1 MKPADAA
8 RAVSASEL
16 PELVFTARDA
26 VLLSDVAQLDF
37 VMSSSNASIASSWL
51 MPVSIEAFDAILAR
65 RSGRVRSYF
74 DWVDFAD
81 CLSWYRDKG
90 LQHARTWLHELG
102 LGFEVEGIDVV
113 ELDAPCQF
121 LLFTHARY
129 IERTTELLIRANR
142 DIDTFYVVTARE
154 PLPLDFYFD
163 SDVAA
168 AVMRFVCERDGR
180 QVRPILMDRR
190 SPSAYAASR
199 SRRVTDVETPGQPT
213 RLTPQPRGCR
223 AGIAPATLPNQ
234 ERIFDAL
241 CELGCHVT
249 VFPSAWFDASSSA
262 TGKSAD
268 EYLACLSDLA
278 DHETAAVETE
288 LMGLWTALNER
299 SNRSTLPA
307 AVIGNPQRGFQ
318 LDYVV
323 RRRWRSYA
331 NMIRRAS
338 RLVSARPLDLFIMSD
353 HFTPEAAILA
363 RLYRRR
369 GTRILV
375 SPHSMWPCDLN
386 WATWESSDAAVMP
399 SRSAAHRLRTLSGM
413 RDVHVAG
420 GLSDRCYRSLLHPSP
435 SRAAVA
441 AKKQT
446 LPVRKIVVMVTNSLE
461 LNSVPFVDLK
471 RHFETVTRL
480 AQVPQALRSRILLSV
495 RTKPK
500 PLGEGPLLYQTLC
513 GFDPEGSAF
522 LNGLTFSDVIDLAD
536 CVVGV
541 NLPTTGYFE
550 VMEKGV
556 PLIQVQT
563 APVTTLHPDLPPD
576 VTGLITDADDMWP
589 AIEAVLFDEERRFR
603 LLRRQQRFITD
614 DLLLDASRDRDP
626 LSTVVSAVLQQGTR
640 EDRDNPGSGSDRPS
654 DGMTPGLSRPFTP
667 GPDSTAASGAVH
679 KATGYVD
686 DILVGPRGYGIVRG
700 WAADLTT
707 CQPAKDVEVLFQG
720 ECLGTSSPRLLR
732 PDVAAALNDRRLLRS
747 GFKIHVLFAEG
758 FNTGTVNVRARLH
771 DGTSFDL
778 LTTMVDIGR

>member
-1 MKPADAA
+1 MKAADAV
-8 RAVSASEL
+8 RAVSESEL
-16 PELVFTARDA
+16 PELLFTARDA

-37 VMSSSNASIASSWL
+37 VMSGSNASIASSWL

-65 RSGRVRSYF
+65 RSERVRSYF
-74 DWVDFAD
+74 DCVDFAD
-81 CLSWYRDKG
+81 CLSWYREKG
-90 LQHARTWLHELG
+90 LQHARTWLHELD

-142 DIDTFYVVTARE
+142 DIETFYVVTARE

-180 QVRPILMDRR
+180 RVRPIIMDRR
-190 SPSAYAASR
+190 SPSPCAASR
-199 SRRVTDVETPGQPT
+199 SRRRTDVETPGQSTRPT
-213 RLTPQPRGCR
+213 AQPRGCR
-223 AGIAPATLPNQ
+223 VGIAPATIPNQ
-234 ERIFDAL
+234 ERLFDAL

-249 VFPSAWFDASSSA
+249 VFPSAWFDDSSGA
-262 TGKSAD
+262 TRTNTD
-268 EYLACLSDLA
+268 EYLARLSDLD

-288 LMGLWTALNER
+288 LAGLWTALNER
-299 SNRSTLPA
+299 SSRSTLPA
-307 AVIGNPQRGFQ
+307 AVIGNPHLGFQ
-318 LDYVV
+318 LDHVV

-331 NMIRRAS
+331 NVIRRAS
-338 RLVSARPLDLFIMSD
+338 RLVAAHPLDLFIMSD

-369 GTRILV
+369 RTRILV
-375 SPHSMWPCDLN
+375 APHSRWPCDPN

-399 SRSAAHRLRTLSGM
+399 SRSAAERLQTLSSM
-413 RDVHVAG
+413 REVHVAG

-435 SRAAVA
+435 SQAAVA
-441 AKKQT
+441 AKKRT
-446 LPVRKIVVMVTNSLE
+446 AGVRKIVVMMANSLE
-461 LNSVPFVDLK
+461 VNSVPFVDLK

-480 AQVPQALRSRILLSV
+480 GQVPPALRSRVLLSV
-495 RTKPK
+495 RTKHQPH
-500 PLGEGPLLYQTLC
+500 GESPLLYQAVC

-522 LNGLTFSDVIDLAD
+522 LDGLTFSEAIDLAD
-536 CVVGV
+536 CVVSV

-563 APVTTLHPDLPPD
+563 APVATLHPDLPPE
-576 VTGLITDADDMWP
+576 VTGRITDPDEMWP
-589 AIEAVLFDEERRFR
+589 AIEAVLFDEERRRR

-614 DLLLDASRDRDP
+614 DLLLDAGRHRDP
-626 LSTVVSAVLQQGTR
+626 LPTVLSALLQQGNNR
-640 EDRDNPGSGSDRPS
+640 
-654 DGMTPGLSRPFTP
+654 MTFGVSRPFTT
-667 GPDSTAASGAVH
+667 GPDSTGASGAVH
-679 KATGYVD
+679 KGIGYIN

-707 CQPAKDVEVLFQG
+707 CQPARDVEVLFQG
-720 ECLGTSSPRLLR
+720 ECLGTSRPSLFR
-732 PDVAAALNDRRLLRS
+732 PDVVAALNDRRLLRS
-747 GFKIHVLFAEG
+747 GFRIHVLFAEG
-758 FNTGTVNVRARLH
+758 CTADTVNVRARLH
-771 DGTSFDL
+771 DGTCVDL
-778 LTTMVDIGR
+778 LTTMVDRGR